1 MNLMTRTALATAILL
16 GSSAALAADG
26 WFVRA
31 GATMVNPDSDNG
43 VLAGTLNA
51 SVDDNTQIGLT
62 VGRHLDAHWAIE
74 VLAATPFSH
83 TVELNGAE
91 AVDLRHLP
99 PTVSL
104 QYYFGS
110 ADAAFR
116 PFVGA
121 GLNYTL
127 FYDIDEMGPVR
138 GARVEIDNSWGLA
151 AQAGVVIKASD
162 TWDVVA
168 DMRWIDIDT
177 DVSLNG
183 ADIGTVKVDPLVFSV
198 MLGRRF

>member
-1 MNLMTRTALATAILL
+1 MNLMTRTALATALLL
-16 GSSAALAADG
+16 GSSAALAADD

-62 VGRHLDAHWAIE
+62 VGRHLDANWAIE

-91 AVDLRHLP
+91 AVNLRHLP

-127 FYDIDEMGPVR
+127 FYDVEEIGPVR
-138 GARVEIDNSWGLA
+138 GTRIELENSWGLA

-162 TWDVVA
+162 TWDIVA

-183 ADIGTVKVDPLVFSV
+183 ADIGTVTVDPLVFSV